1 MTSSSNGGKPFPN
14 VPPPAG
20 ARQGSAYT
28 RFIPREEL
36 GDFERWKPGSIDS
49 AERHSAQRARDRV
62 PPTVDEWQ
70 AMVGEARQE
79 GYQEGYRDGLVAL
92 ENFKQSFTAQTSAQL
107 GALVASFDQ
116 QFEEMEARMA
126 QAVARTAVLLAR
138 QVLRMEIA
146 CRPEVVAA
154 LAQDALNSVQASAR
168 HVVVHVHP
176 DDHALV
182 AEGAAELLTARGAR
196 LVADGSISRGGCVI
210 RSDADLVD
218 STLETRWSH
227 AAASMGVQ
235 LPWLPA
241 PPPAAGGE
249 GAA

>member
-28 RFIPREEL
+28 RFIPREEIK
-36 GDFERWKPGSIDS
+36 DFERWKPGSIDG
-49 AERHSAQRARDRV
+49 AERRGSQRSRDGV
-62 PPTVDEWQ
+62 PPTAEEWQ

-79 GYQEGYRDGLVAL
+79 GYQQGYRDGLVAL
-92 ENFKQSFTAQTSAQL
+92 ENFKQSFVAQTSGQV

-116 QFEEMEARMA
+116 QFEEMETRMA
-126 QAVARTAVLLAR
+126 QALARTAVLLAR
-138 QVLRMEIA
+138 QVLRMEIG
-146 CRPEVVAA
+146 CRPEVVAT
-154 LAQDALNSVQASAR
+154 LAQDALNAVQASAR

-182 AEGAAELLTARGAR
+182 AEGAGELLAARGAR
-196 LVADGSISRGGCVI
+196 LVADGSVTRGGCVI

-218 STLETRWSH
+218 STLETRWNH
-227 AAASMGVQ
+227 AAASLGVQ
-235 LPWLPA
+235 LPWLPPGSA
-241 PPPAAGGE
+241 PAGEDAA
-249 GAA
+249 